1 MNINKKY
8 LQLLFSIILIS
19 SFFSCNFKNH
29 LSIYS
34 YSGEGATWRII
45 DFKVIKTNTDFLY
58 GSGALINQ
66 KDSNASINSI
76 DYEINIGRGVE
87 INAAYSGNIP
97 WKASQFQWIAFRKNK
112 TSDINKNFSI
122 TTEPKGTVNIEW
134 TENNV
139 KYSENFEITGIKE
152 FEE

>member
-1 MNINKKY
+1 MNTNNKY

-19 SFFSCNFKNH
+19 SIFSCNSKNQ

-34 YSGEGATWRII
+34 YSGEGVTWKII
-45 DFKVIKTNTDFLY
+45 DFKVIKTNSDFLY

-66 KDSNASINSI
+66 KDSNASFTSI
-76 DYEINIGRGVE
+76 DYKINIGRGVE
-87 INAAYSGNIP
+87 LSNAFFGNTP
-97 WKASQFQWIAFRKNK
+97 TKASQFQWIGFCKREI
-112 TSDINKNFSI
+112 SDIDKNFNI

-139 KYSENFEITGIKE
+139 KYSENFQITGRKE

>member
-19 SFFSCNFKNH
+19 TFFSCSSKNN
-29 LSIYS
+29 LNIYS
-34 YSGEGATWRII
+34 YSGEGATWKVI
-45 DFKVIKTNTDFLY
+45 DFKVIKTNSYFLY
-58 GSGALINQ
+58 GSGALLNQ
-66 KDSNASINSI
+66 KDLNASVNCI
-76 DYEINIGRGVE
+76 DYKINIGRGVE
-87 INAAYSGNIP
+87 INASYSGSTP
-97 WKASQFQWIAFRKNK
+97 WKASQFQWIAFRRNE

-139 KYSENFEITGIKE
+139 KYSENFQITGIKE
-152 FEE
+152 F